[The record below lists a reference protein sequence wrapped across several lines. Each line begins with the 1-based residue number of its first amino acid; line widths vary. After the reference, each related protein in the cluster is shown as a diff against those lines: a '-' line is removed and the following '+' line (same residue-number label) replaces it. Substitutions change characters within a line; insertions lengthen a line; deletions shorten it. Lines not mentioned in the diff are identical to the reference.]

1 MKTKNK
7 LLTMIVIVVGLVV
20 TGCNF
25 TEKKDEKYL
34 EDARVAITNRDYKLA
49 SKHLE
54 LVLKANAKNKEA
66 QILLSYLQFEDYMLH
81 AAFWEKDY
89 EAMNYLINIV
99 HDIDFADPRFKAP
112 ILVLAAAWS
121 HEDIVKMLLQAG
133 SDPNAG
139 ADIHG
144 LTALMWACKT
154 FDEQLEMVRVL
165 LEAGAE
171 VNIKSKH
178 NETPLSIALEYG
190 NDDSAALLKEYG
202 AQE

>member
-1 MKTKNK
+1 MNTKKTLFFTIVLVTS
-7 LLTMIVIVVGLVV
+7 LLLP
-20 TGCNF
+20 GCNF
-25 TEKKDEKYL
+25 MKKNETDQMEKIHE
-34 EDARVAITNRDYKLA
+34 AITNRNYTLA
-49 SKHLE
+49 SDY
-54 LVLKANAKNKEA
+54 LKKEVKKNPKNKEA
-66 QILLSYLQFEDYMLH
+66 EVLLTYIQFEDYMLH

-99 HDIDFADPRFKAP
+99 HDIDFEDPRFKAP
-112 ILVLAAAWS
+112 ILVLAAAWG
-121 HEDIVKMLLQAG
+121 HEDIVKILLEAG
-133 SDPNAG
+133 ANPNAG

-154 FDEQLEMVRVL
+154 FDEKLEMVRVL

-171 VNIKSKH
+171 VNVKSEH

-190 NDDSAALLKEYG
+190 NQNSAALLKEYG